1 MLRPSRRQ
9 GHERI
14 SQHEGSR
21 TADSAVDTDGQNARD
36 ADEQDTQEPQ
46 NGESLDVDEENDL
59 VLQANDNSEEVQ
71 ENAIQISNNAAIGS
85 ERDLQLR
92 RQSMCTMLMLFFLVR
107 LWIEAIIEKDVGLIF
122 LSLMGTLW
130 TYRWLA
136 TRREEDELFEQE
148 QRAQQVGV
156 ASNEGT
162 GADAAVNFDPDLGLM
177 SFQAQLALAI
187 LESQR
192 SMFENGGYGGND
204 NGEDGPG
211 VTEEARQKWKSYEWG
226 ANEEETANLA
236 KRMSS
241 NDLKPLRRAESD
253 YGSVSTVISE
263 EEDDDLEKPS
273 KIEGG
278 LMSFDDEPS
287 CSICL
292 CEYEKS
298 EKIVALPCGHIFH
311 EGCINSWVESHTKCP
326 LCCCD
331 LMDGFEQPASVRQR
345 QQNAEEQRQFR
356 TLALSTLGRRIR
368 TRRSTRAHARNN
380 RTLVATTEDSIV

>member
-1 MLRPSRRQ
+1 MMWVSARSELCAFIPACESV
-9 GHERI
+9 
-14 SQHEGSR
+14 STLNT
-21 TADSAVDTDGQNARD
+21 TA
-36 ADEQDTQEPQ
+36 
-46 NGESLDVDEENDL
+46 
-59 VLQANDNSEEVQ
+59 
-71 ENAIQISNNAAIGS
+71 
-85 ERDLQLR
+85 
-92 RQSMCTMLMLFFLVR
+92 
-107 LWIEAIIEKDVGLIF
+107 GLIF

-156 ASNEGT
+156 SANEGT

-204 NGEDGPG
+204 SSEDGPG

-226 ANEEETANLA
+226 ANEEETAKLA

-253 YGSVSTVISE
+253 YGSVSTATVLSE

-273 KIEGG
+273 KMEGG
-278 LMSFDDEPS
+278 LLSFDDEPS

-298 EKIVALPCGHIFH
+298 EKIVVLPCGHIFH

-331 LMDGFEQPASVRQR
+331 LMEGFEQPASVRQR

-368 TRRSTRAHARNN
+368 TRRSTRARNN
-380 RTLVATTEDSIV
+380 RTLDASTEGSIV